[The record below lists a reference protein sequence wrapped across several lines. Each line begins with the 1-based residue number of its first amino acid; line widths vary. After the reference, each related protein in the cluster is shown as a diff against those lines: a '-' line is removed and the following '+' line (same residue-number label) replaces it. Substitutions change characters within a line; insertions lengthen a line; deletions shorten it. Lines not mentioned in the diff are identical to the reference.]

1 MGVCVHIQ
9 SRADSDDGNGMM
21 GMVMMVMLIVLV
33 MLIIVPEAL
42 RQVDS
47 VHQYSCQTLHKLID
61 FHWPKELG
69 GKLNSS

>member
-1 MGVCVHIQ
+1 
-9 SRADSDDGNGMM
+9 MM